1 MATADKL
8 FHLGT
13 CYTIALSFGFIFS
26 PLVGLTVAM
35 CAGIG
40 KEAFDMSCG
49 GIFDWLDIAADA
61 AGAGLAVAVF
71 AIPTL

>member
-1 MATADKL
+1 MDKL
-8 FHLGT
+8 KHFGACLV
-13 CYTIALSFGFIFS
+13 IALII
-26 PLVGLTVAM
+26 GLIHPALGASVAM
-35 CAGIG
+35 AVAIG
-40 KEAFDMSCG
+40 KEAYDMSCG